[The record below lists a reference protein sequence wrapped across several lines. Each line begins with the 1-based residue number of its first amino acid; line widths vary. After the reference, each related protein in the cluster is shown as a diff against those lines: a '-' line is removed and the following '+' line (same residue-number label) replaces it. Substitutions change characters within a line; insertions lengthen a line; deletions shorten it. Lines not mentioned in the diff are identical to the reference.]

1 MEMKAYAS
9 SPRCIRKRRFC
20 FSIFNREKLP
30 STWQSRH
37 LLIRLFTKRV
47 IAFRFASAS
56 WVGSMQAI
64 NLLVRSSAISQ
75 HLSDPDDDSCLPT
88 IDVFSSFESAIVLSA
103 TGTSMLLPASPMPS
117 KKRANESATYVTY
130 GPMRLAGECDYQE
143 RTMKNFRKPHIYS
156 KCFRHTTSTASPEKM
171 AYWPNALETWTS
183 IQ

>member
-1 MEMKAYAS
+1 MSPSGRYVFNGTEPNMTTCIPSPGQLILQRATRNLGTSMGMKFYAS
-9 SPRCIRKRRFC
+9 SPKCIRKRRLS

-47 IAFRFASAS
+47 MAFRFASAS

-88 IDVFSSFESAIVLSA
+88 IDVFSSFGFAIVLSA
-103 TGTSMLLPASPMPS
+103 TGTSVLLPASPMPS

-130 GPMRLAGECDYQE
+130 GPMRLAGECDY
-143 RTMKNFRKPHIYS
+143 
-156 KCFRHTTSTASPEKM
+156 
-171 AYWPNALETWTS
+171 
-183 IQ
+183 